1 LSASVTPER
10 ENRGVLPPTTATTS
24 LFSRARRALAFCRGF
39 DKTTTQKLNQPT
51 IGRMLVSTIDRWHHA
66 GLPDFN
72 NKEVRMGRPILM
84 GFAALGCVLAIQP
97 QISRADDTSVAM
109 QEVMPDALAALERMG
124 EHLKTLSQF
133 TLSAETTSED
143 VLDYGEKV
151 MIGGDIIYHVKS
163 PDRLSLGIVTDKRE
177 RHYFYNG
184 KTVTVY
190 APALKF
196 YSSFAAP
203 DTTAKMIKEVEDT
216 YDVEVP
222 LADLFYLGTKGSK
235 ADASNI
241 ISAFYVSDS
250 TINGTVC
257 AHYAY
262 RTATAHFQVWIHKD
276 GEPLPCKIVRD
287 LVDDPARPQ
296 YTAVLTWKTNETFA
310 ENVFNFTPP
319 ADVKM
324 VKMGKGKLAA
334 SK

>member
-1 LSASVTPER
+1 MS
-10 ENRGVLPPTTATTS
+10 G
-24 LFSRARRALAFCRGF
+24 
-39 DKTTTQKLNQPT
+39 K
-51 IGRMLVSTIDRWHHA
+51 M
-66 GLPDFN
+66 
-72 NKEVRMGRPILM
+72 LM
-84 GFAALGCVLAIQP
+84 GLAAVGCVFVIQP
-97 QISRADDTSVAM
+97 HSSRADDA
-109 QEVMPDALAALERMG
+109 QIALQKVMPDALAALERMG

-143 VLDYGEKV
+143 VLDDDEKV
-151 MIGGDIIYHVKS
+151 MIGGNITYHVKS
-163 PDRLSLGIVTDKRE
+163 PNRLRLDIATDKRE

-196 YSSFAAP
+196 YSIFAAP
-203 DTTAKMIKEVEDT
+203 DTTAKTIEEAEKT

-250 TINGTVC
+250 TINGAVC

-262 RTATAHFQVWIHKD
+262 RTATTDFQVWIHKD
-276 GEPLPCKIVRD
+276 GKPLPCKIVRN

-296 YTAVLTWKTNETFA
+296 YTAVLTWKTDETFA
-310 ENVFNFTPP
+310 EDVFNFTPP
-319 ADVKM
+319 ADVERI
-324 VKMGKGKLAA
+324 KMGSGKLAA
-334 SK
+334 SKR